1 MAGFGRLSQ
10 TFAAFLRKRL
20 GYYTEAAQHPY
31 YSNNFFY
38 KNWPSASKM
47 AEISA

>member
-20 GYYTEAAQHPY
+20 GYYTKAAQYPY
-31 YSNNFFY
+31 YFDKFFY
-38 KNWPSASKM
+38 KNRLNASEM
-47 AEISA
+47 AEVSS